1 MWLFYLDGRIHNQME
16 AKASVNE
23 SARSSISK
31 REQSGKLTVI
41 LLVVGISLL
50 FLAMIRPFLL
60 PLLLAGVFSGMS
72 YPLFRFL
79 TDKLGDRARLAA
91 VLTLLAVL
99 FVVIVPLSLFLGI
112 VVSQAL
118 TVSETVSPWIEAQ
131 IRSPEILD
139 ALLAQVP
146 QLEWLRPYQDQLVT
160 KAGELAAGVGG
171 FLVSSLASAT
181 RGTASFLLDLFVML
195 YAMFFFLISGPTLLA
210 RMLYYLPLPPGDEA
224 RMMDKFVSVTRATLK
239 GSLVIGVVQGSLAG
253 LGFMVAGIP
262 SAAFWGTVMAVLS
275 IIPAIGSGLVWVP
288 AVIYLF
294 ATGDAGTALLLGI
307 WCLAIVGTVD
317 NFMRPWLIGKDTKM
331 PDLLILLGT
340 LGGLILF
347 GATGFIIGPIVAA
360 LFVTAWDIYGRVFQ
374 NYLPG
379 EVAVPPA

>member
-1 MWLFYLDGRIHNQME
+1 VDI
-16 AKASVNE
+16 
-23 SARSSISK
+23 SAGGNKSQ
-31 REQSGKLTVI
+31 REQSGKITVI
-41 LLVVGISLL
+41 LLVVGITLL
-50 FLAMIRPFLL
+50 FLAMIRTFLL
-60 PLLLAGVFSGMS
+60 PLLLAAVFSGMC
-72 YPLFRFL
+72 YPLFRGL
-79 TDKLGDRARLAA
+79 IARLGGRTRLAA
-91 VLTLLAVL
+91 IVTLVAVL
-99 FVVIVPLSLFLGI
+99 FIVIVPMSLFLGI

-118 TVSETVSPWIEAQ
+118 RVSETVGPWIDAQ
-131 IRSPEILD
+131 LRSPDLLD
-139 ALLAQVP
+139 ALLANVP
-146 QLEWLRPYQDQLVT
+146 QFEWLRPYQAQLVA
-160 KAGELAAGVGG
+160 KAGELAALVGG
-171 FLVSSLASAT
+171 FVVSSVASAT

-210 RMLYYLPLPPGDEA
+210 RMLYYLPLPEGDEA
-224 RMMDKFVSVTRATLK
+224 RMIDKFVSVTRATLK

-253 LGFMVAGIP
+253 FGFLVAGIP

-294 ATGDAGTALLLGI
+294 ATGELVTAIVLGI

-340 LGGLILF
+340 LGGLIFF
-347 GATGFIIGPIVAA
+347 GAAGFIIGPIVAA

-379 EVAVPPA
+379 EVAVPPT